1 MTLREV
7 YLQVGEKIRPTAR
20 KLGKS
25 RATIR
30 RWLEVNPEMEV
41 TPVEVVPEVSAD
53 GNAVTQEQ
61 LDPGN
66 DDTLRLEVKIQNLEK
81 ELKRARREK
90 LTDAEVKRFILKS
103 RANTDDIPIW
113 VPQQSLGHEHGE
125 DVPMTMWSDFHWAE
139 QVRPE
144 EIQNLNKYNMEI
156 AADRLKTLCNNTTY
170 LLTDHI
176 KDRDWP
182 GIVVC
187 LNGDMLSGD
196 IHEELSETNAEDVGP
211 AWIDLRRKLQSALTL
226 MADRFG
232 KVFVPCEFGNHT
244 RTTKKVRHKKAAHK
258 NLDWLLY
265 HELAD
270 FMAGDS
276 RVRFLIGEGSDVQF
290 KIYDHTYR
298 MTHGNQFRGGAGFIG
313 ALAPVTRGEHKK
325 RIAVQSY
332 DKVQGRNA
340 GYDTLLIGHFHQCM
354 MLPRVLCN
362 GSLVGYNEF
371 AANNNFGFDYPKQM
385 LWLTNRRLGF
395 VNPLEV
401 YCVDPGEPAVENAP
415 WVSWKDGEV
424 A

>member
-1 MTLREV
+1 MNKSDIVKSKLLDLPRSVWRQGRVVKELARAADCSTRMVRKVRETL
-7 YLQVGEKIRPTAR
+7 EKSQPAGAEI
-20 KLGKS
+20 
-25 RATIR
+25 
-30 RWLEVNPEMEV
+30 V
-41 TPVEVVPEVSAD
+41 T
-53 GNAVTQEQ
+53 NEQ

-66 DDTLRLEVKIQNLEK
+66 EDTLRLEVKIQQLEK
-81 ELKRARREK
+81 ELKRARKEK

-103 RANTDDIPIW
+103 RANTDDVPVW
-113 VPQQSLGHEHGE
+113 VPRSAKIHEHGE

-144 EIQNLNKYNMEI
+144 EIQGLNRFDMDI
-156 AADRLKTLCNNTTY
+156 AAERLRTLCDNTSY
-170 LLTDHI
+170 LLTDHL
-176 KDRDWP
+176 KGRDWP
-182 GIVVC
+182 GIIVC

-196 IHEELSETNAEDVGP
+196 IHEELSETNAEDIGP
-211 AWIDLRRKLQSALTL
+211 AWIDLRRNLQSALTL

-244 RTTKKVRHKKAAHK
+244 RTTKKIRHKKAAHK

-270 FMAGDS
+270 FMADDD
-276 RVRFLIGEGSDVQF
+276 RIKFLIGEGADVQF
-290 KIYDHTYR
+290 KVYDHTYR

-332 DKVQGRNA
+332 NA

-354 MLPRVLCN
+354 KLPRVLCN

-371 AANNNFGFDYPKQM
+371 AINNNFSFDEPKQM
-385 LWLTNRRLGF
+385 LWLTNRRLGL

-401 YCVDPGEPAVENAP
+401 YCVEPGQPVNDNSP
-415 WVSWKDGEV
+415 WVSWEERES